1 MAGGINEIK
10 RQSTL
15 IDDDFLISFYE
26 MPKNDPIDI
35 KLEEF
40 LQENSGLIF
49 DTDSELKQMTD
60 ALKDHT
66 RLVKM
71 FK

>member
-1 MAGGINEIK
+1 
-10 RQSTL
+10 
-15 IDDDFLISFYE
+15 
-26 MPKNDPIDI
+26 MPKNEPIDI

-40 LQENSGLIF
+40 LQENSGVIF